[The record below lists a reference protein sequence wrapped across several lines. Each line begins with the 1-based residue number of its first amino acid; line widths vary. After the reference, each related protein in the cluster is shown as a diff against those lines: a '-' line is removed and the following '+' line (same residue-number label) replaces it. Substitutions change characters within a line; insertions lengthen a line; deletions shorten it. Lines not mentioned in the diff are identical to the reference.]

1 MFKLNNIKSPIGSN
15 HAPKRKGRGIG
26 SGLGK
31 TGGRGHKGQRARSS
45 GNVHPGFEGGQMEL
59 QRRSPKVGFNSPLKA
74 NAYQFNISDLGFFA
88 GKEVSL
94 RELLPKTFATKSR
107 VRVSIMGTRAA
118 KSLPKS
124 IQAHHVAPAAK
135 KLLEAAGV
143 KIEILEHKDGARIL
157 KRQKKKTAKK

>member
-1 MFKLNNIKSPIGSN
+1 MFKLNNIKSPVGSN

-31 TGGRGHKGQRARSS
+31 TGGRGHKGQRARTS
-45 GNVHPGFEGGQMEL
+45 GNVHQGFEGGQMEL

-74 NAYQFNISDLGFFA
+74 NAYQVNISDLGFFA

-94 RELLPKTFATKSR
+94 KDLLPKTFQARSR
-107 VRVSIMGTRAA
+107 VRVSVMGTHAA

-135 KLLEAAGV
+135 KLLESAGV
-143 KIEILEHKDGARIL
+143 KIELIEHKDGARVL
-157 KRQKKKTAKK
+157 PRRKKSQKK

>member
-1 MFKLNNIKSPIGSN
+1 MFKLNNIKSPVGSN

-59 QRRSPKVGFNSPLKA
+59 QRRSPKIGFNSPLKA
-74 NAYQFNISDLGFFA
+74 NAYQVNISNLGAWA
-88 GKEVSL
+88 GQEVSAKD
-94 RELLPKTFATKSR
+94 LLPKTFQTKAR
-107 VRVSIMGTRAA
+107 VRISVMGTRAA

-143 KIEILEHKDGARIL
+143 KIEILEHKDGARTL
-157 KRQKKKTAKK
+157 PRRKKSAKK